1 METNTA
7 HRWKKIKNIGGRQ
20 HRGGGEKKKKG
31 NRDNN
36 EAKLGKTQER
46 MRRQSECNEEEERS
60 KSNESH
66 LNFSLP

>member
-1 METNTA
+1 MAGVNTGEEEG
-7 HRWKKIKNIGGRQ
+7 KKRKDT
-20 HRGGGEKKKKG
+20 
-31 NRDNN
+31 DNN

-60 KSNESH
+60 RSNESH